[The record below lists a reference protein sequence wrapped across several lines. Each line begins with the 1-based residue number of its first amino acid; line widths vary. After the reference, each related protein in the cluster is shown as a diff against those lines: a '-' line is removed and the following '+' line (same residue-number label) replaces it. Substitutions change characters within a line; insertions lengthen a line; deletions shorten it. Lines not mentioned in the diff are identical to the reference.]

1 MKLKAKGQQKMNSMS
16 QNNPNFGERVERLET
31 TVESFV
37 VNTRDQFLSINVT
50 LEKIQDS
57 LSSRQQ
63 TNWPLMVS
71 IGFLALA
78 VWAAAIHPLNQDLER
93 QVTSS
98 SKLAEAVLIQDDK
111 IRALQ
116 IDQSRFQ
123 AEHTALEIL
132 VRDIQNNGSQATA
145 ARLILIEYK
154 LGLATPQVISNRK
167 NIGE

>member
-1 MKLKAKGQQKMNSMS
+1 
-16 QNNPNFGERVERLET
+16 
-31 TVESFV
+31 
-37 VNTRDQFLSINVT
+37 
-50 LEKIQDS
+50 
-57 LSSRQQ
+57 
-63 TNWPLMVS
+63 MVS

-93 QVTSS
+93 QVTSG
-98 SKLAEAVLIQDDK
+98 SKLAEAVLIQDNK
-111 IRALQ
+111 IRVLQ

-123 AEHTALEIL
+123 AEHNALEIL

-145 ARLILIEYK
+145 GRLILIEYK